1 VRNKSYVSSSCSLI
15 VWRRSFASAGLTM
28 RAGESRH
35 IQADGWCNR
44 GKRRTRRRP
53 QHALLHARAFYG
65 LFAGIYNREPEDRSN
80 SLVFRWKFFT
90 SCLII
95 RSSMTSSEPPLGQVS
110 KRAHSGRIQR
120 RTVLGGRSPPST
132 CAQRFLPGLFLCS
145 LQDQSQQICATT
157 GTAFRYGPFPP

>member
-110 KRAHSGRIQR
+110 EKRTSRSRSETYGTLSPFTSLHMRSAISPWP
-120 RTVLGGRSPPST
+120 VLV
-132 CAQRFLPGLFLCS
+132 
-145 LQDQSQQICATT
+145 
-157 GTAFRYGPFPP
+157 